1 MMDTPKIT
9 RVLYVGLKYDY
20 GQPERGLSYEYV
32 HFLETL
38 RRMAGI
44 VVDFFPFD
52 EVMREVGRKRM
63 NARLLHAVHKAK
75 PDVCFFVLFTDEIE
89 KATIRTITNESGAIT
104 LNWFGD
110 DHWRFSTFSRFFAR
124 EFQWVLTTDS
134 LAVTKYQELGCNR
147 VIKTQ
152 WGVNHHLYK
161 RFELPQE
168 FDVTFVGQVH
178 SQRERIIDQLQRAG
192 IHVQCWGKGWESGRL
207 GQDEMIRTY
216 SRSKISLNF
225 TESSIGFRW
234 KPIAKTFL
242 TRRADDSI
250 RLNSPRELM
259 SSFSALFDKHRQQI
273 KGRNF
278 EIPGAGG
285 FLLTS
290 HADNLEEYFV
300 PGKEI
305 ATFQN
310 VEDLIEK
317 IGYYLSHDDERERIR
332 KAGHERAL
340 REHTYEHR
348 FQGIFETISDE
359 KA

>member
-1 MMDTPKIT
+1 MCTPKLK

-32 HFLETL
+32 QFLETL

-52 EVMREVGRKRM
+52 EVMRDVGRKKM
-63 NARLLHAVHKAK
+63 NARLLDAVYKAK
-75 PDVCFFVLFTDEIE
+75 PDICFFVLFTDEITQ
-89 KATIRTITNESGAIT
+89 ATIRTITTESGAIT

-110 DHWRFSTFSRFFAR
+110 DHWRFLTFSRFFAR
-124 EFQWVLTTDS
+124 EFHWVLTTDS
-134 LAVTKYQELGCNR
+134 LAVSRYRELGCSR
-147 VIKTQ
+147 IIKTQ

-168 FDVTFVGQVH
+168 FDVTFIGQVH
-178 SQRERIIDQLQRAG
+178 SQRERTVELLHRAG
-192 IHVQCWGKGWESGRL
+192 IRVQCWGKGWESGRL
-207 GQDEMIRTY
+207 GQDEMIRTF
-216 SRSKISLNF
+216 SRSKVNLNF
-225 TESSIGFRW
+225 TESSIALGL
-234 KPIAKTFL
+234 KPIAKAFL

-250 RLNSPRELM
+250 RLNSPRELLGN
-259 SSFSALFDKHRQQI
+259 FSVLFDTHRPQI

-310 VEDLIEK
+310 IEDLIEK
-317 IGYYLSHDDERERIR
+317 IGYYLAHDDERERIR
-332 KAGHERAL
+332 NAGHERAL

-348 FQGIFETISDE
+348 FRGIFEAISDK